1 LDLWKKKDISS
12 IKLFSTDKIMIVYSK
27 DIQTLPLRFLVKKI
41 LYYYNYSLIGKYDQ
55 LYAKVKD
62 DGAWVG
68 M

>member
-1 LDLWKKKDISS
+1 
-12 IKLFSTDKIMIVYSK
+12 MIVYSK